1 MIKWLVA
8 YKCDYRSHIKQVII
22 SCEFCQHFKCLE
34 VVLGSWMSLWY
45 LDILGYVDWVLNPLE
60 QLLFCEMDFEIY
72 VFKNWLRN
80 MVIEVFLKFRLELM
94 N

>member
-1 MIKWLVA
+1 ML
-8 YKCDYRSHIKQVII
+8 
-22 SCEFCQHFKCLE
+22 
-34 VVLGSWMSLWY
+34 Y